1 MVFGGINLQMTF
13 DLCLHFKMGLEKVF
27 ENAKKIK
34 KLNTT
39 FKSAYKD
46 AVH

>member
-1 MVFGGINLQMTF
+1 MLFGGINLQMAF
-13 DLCLHFKMGLEKVF
+13 DLCLRFKMGLEKVF
-27 ENAKKIK
+27 ENGK